1 MLAAIPFLD
10 KAEKDYEK
18 IECLRSLAD
27 VQYLLSVLH
36 HNLGQESQRDAAAAR
51 TLKTEE
57 LVASEAALES
67 EKWVEDVW
75 RLVTDIGAK
84 MAMR

>member
-36 HNLGQESQRDAAAAR
+36 HNLGQGSQRDAAAAH

-57 LVASEAALES
+57 LVASEASLES

>member
-1 MLAAIPFLD
+1 MRAAISFLD
-10 KAEKDYEK
+10 QAEKDYTK

-36 HNLGQESQRDAAAAR
+36 HNLGQEPERDAAAAR

-57 LVASEAALES
+57 LAASEEALES
-67 EKWVEDVW
+67 EQWVEDVW

>member
-1 MLAAIPFLD
+1 MRAAVPFLE
-10 KAEKDYEK
+10 KAEKDYQK
-18 IECLRSLAD
+18 IECLRPLAD

-36 HNLGQESQRDAAAAR
+36 HNLHQEQERDAAAAR

-57 LVASEAALES
+57 LVAFEAALES